1 LISKNRGIEIGLT
14 LLLDYLALLLS
25 WYFFYTSYSVES
37 EIFTVVWGISP
48 FASGFILALY
58 WVMILGLF
66 GLYKRVYLISR
77 LDEFV
82 KVLKATLLGT
92 LVLFF
97 LITTFQRS
105 VLVDAIYSTFYYLL
119 VLTSAITVDRFII
132 RSVQRRLA
140 EMGKGLHKA
149 VIVGTGN
156 AACDTYQGL
165 QRNKTLGME
174 VLGFIT
180 PNGVDKHSNIEVE
193 EEMIIGHI
201 RDIVEIIRERS
212 IEDVIVALEPKHRDD
227 LLKVLSKVDMPDV
240 AVKILPDFYH
250 LVTGFNKTNQI
261 FGLPLIEISPDP
273 MPIWEKV
280 AKRGMDIV
288 ISLLCIGLT
297 IPLTLLI
304 IVFIKLDSPGPAIY
318 KQQRV
323 GRFGKLFTI
332 YKFRTMYEDAEKH
345 SGPVWADEN
354 DPRITKVG
362 YWLRKLRLDEIP
374 QCWNVL
380 KGEMSLV
387 GPRPER
393 PYFVE
398 KFKNKIPLYVRRLRV
413 RPGITGWAQVK
424 WKYDSSLADVEEKI
438 KYDLFYV
445 ENISLRMDFKILIN
459 TAMTVIRAKGQ

>member
-398 KFKNKIPLYVRRLRV
+398 KFKKQIPLYVRRMRV

-424 WKYDSSLADVEEKI
+424 WKYDASLEDVEEKI

-459 TAMTVIRAKGQ
+459 TAMTIIRAKGQ

>member
-1 LISKNRGIEIGLT
+1 MISKNRGIEIGLT

-25 WYFFYTSYSVES
+25 WYFFYRSYSIES

-58 WVMILGLF
+58 WVMILALF
-66 GLYKRVYLISR
+66 GLYKRMYLISR
-77 LDEFV
+77 LDEFI

-92 LVLFF
+92 LILFF

-119 VLTSAITVDRFII
+119 VLTSAIAIDRFII
-132 RSVQRRLA
+132 RSVQRQLA
-140 EMGKGLHKA
+140 EMGMGLHKA
-149 VIVGTGN
+149 VIVGTGS
-156 AACDTYQGL
+156 AACDIYEDL

-174 VLGFIT
+174 VLGFIMS
-180 PNGVDKHSNIEVE
+180 NGDEQDGAIEVE

-201 RDIVEIIRERS
+201 EDIESIIATQG
-212 IEDVIVALEPKHRDD
+212 IEDVIVALEPHHRDD
-227 LLKVLSKVDMPDV
+227 LLKVISKVDMPDV

-250 LVTGFNKTNQI
+250 LVSGLNKTNQI

-280 AKRGMDIV
+280 AKRGMDLV
-288 ISLLCIGLT
+288 ISLLCILLT
-297 IPLTLLI
+297 LPLCLLI
-304 IVFIKLDSPGPAIY
+304 IILIKLDSPGPAIY

-332 YKFRTMYEDAEKH
+332 YKFRTMYQDAEKH

-354 DPRITKVG
+354 DPRITKIG
-362 YWLRKLRLDEIP
+362 YWLRKLRLDEVP

-424 WKYDSSLADVEEKI
+424 WKYDASLEDVEEKI

>member
-304 IVFIKLDSPGPAIY
+304 IVLIKLDSPGPAIY

-398 KFKNKIPLYVRRLRV
+398 KFKKQIPLYVRRMRV

-424 WKYDSSLADVEEKI
+424 WKYDASLEDVEEKI

-459 TAMTVIRAKGQ
+459 TAMTIIRAKGQ

>member
-25 WYFFYTSYSVES
+25 WYFFYRSYSIES

-58 WVMILGLF
+58 WVMILALF
-66 GLYKRVYLISR
+66 GLYKRMYLISR
-77 LDEFV
+77 LDEFI
-82 KVLKATLLGT
+82 KVLRVTLLGT
-92 LVLFF
+92 LIVFF

-119 VLTSAITVDRFII
+119 VLTSAIAIDRFII
-132 RSVQRRLA
+132 RSVQRQLA
-140 EMGKGLHKA
+140 EMGMGLHKA
-149 VIVGTGN
+149 VIVGTGS
-156 AACDTYQGL
+156 AACDIYEDL

-174 VLGFIT
+174 VLGFIMS
-180 PNGVDKHSNIEVE
+180 NGDEQDGTIEVE

-201 RDIVEIIRERS
+201 EDIESIIANRG
-212 IEDVIVALEPKHRDD
+212 IEDVIVALEPHHRDD
-227 LLKVLSKVDMPDV
+227 LLKVISKVDMPDV

-250 LVTGFNKTNQI
+250 LVSGLNKTNQI

-288 ISLLCIGLT
+288 ISLLCILLT
-297 IPLTLLI
+297 LPLCLLI
-304 IVFIKLDSPGPAIY
+304 IVLIKMDSPGPAIY

-332 YKFRTMYEDAEKH
+332 YKFRTMYQDAEKH
-345 SGPVWADEN
+345 SGPVWANEN

-424 WKYDSSLADVEEKI
+424 WKYDSSLEDVEEKI